1 MTSSRPQLIV
11 LLRWPIAVV
20 ISSLILGGALFKLL
34 SEPIP
39 IRIEG
44 GLNVDRLVMPSTVTI
59 RADGPL
65 PVKAGVTVDGD
76 GSLKGEQPI
85 RISGPVQVQGGVSAR
100 IDGPVEASVAALDQ
114 PLTINTNEP
123 LTINTEEPI
132 DVNNEV
138 TNKDITVRGLVTVEE
153 PVDINGAVEV
163 KGKVGARIGL

>member
-1 MTSSRPQLIV
+1 M
-11 LLRWPIAVV
+11 
-20 ISSLILGGALFKLL
+20 
-34 SEPIP
+34 
-39 IRIEG
+39 
-44 GLNVDRLVMPSTVTI
+44 
-59 RADGPL
+59 
-65 PVKAGVTVDGD
+65 
-76 GSLKGEQPI
+76 
-85 RISGPVQVQGGVSAR
+85 SAR

>member
-1 MTSSRPQLIV
+1 M
-11 LLRWPIAVV
+11 
-20 ISSLILGGALFKLL
+20 
-34 SEPIP
+34 
-39 IRIEG
+39 
-44 GLNVDRLVMPSTVTI
+44 
-59 RADGPL
+59 
-65 PVKAGVTVDGD
+65 
-76 GSLKGEQPI
+76 
-85 RISGPVQVQGGVSAR
+85 
-100 IDGPVEASVAALDQ
+100 AALDQ

>member
-20 ISSLILGGALFKLL
+20 ISSLILGGALLKLL

-76 GSLKGEQPI
+76 GSIKGEQPI
-85 RISGPVQVQGGVSAR
+85 RISGPVCGQVAASAR
-100 IDGPVEASVAALDQ
+100 SDRLVEASAAALDQ
-114 PLTINTNEP
+114 P

-138 TNKDITVRGLVTVEE
+138 TNKNITVRGLVTVEE
-153 PVDINGAVEV
+153 PVNINGAVEV